1 MSMIKHLV
9 LAKFKPGVTKEQV
22 AEMKKM
28 LAALPAVI
36 PEIRGY
42 DFGQDIRPE
51 KTFDFILVSEFT
63 DMEAIGR
70 YRIQPDHAAAAQY
83 IRNLSEDMQIVD
95 FEF

>member
-1 MSMIKHLV
+1 MIKHLV

-36 PEIRGY
+36 PEIKSY

-70 YRIQPDHAAAAQY
+70 YRIQPDHAAAAQH